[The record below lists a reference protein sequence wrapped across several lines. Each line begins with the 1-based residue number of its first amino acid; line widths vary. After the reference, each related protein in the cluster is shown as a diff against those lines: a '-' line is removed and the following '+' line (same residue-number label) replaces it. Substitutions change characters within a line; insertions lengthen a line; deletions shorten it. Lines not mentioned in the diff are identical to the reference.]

1 MENIGPVLTN
11 GTQAEER
18 VAVPVDGHDAAFQSR
33 LRTANRV
40 FRGALYF
47 NAALTVFCIVVQVT
61 HRGFGLFT
69 YYPIGW
75 DTVRR
80 LGGGILFFYVVW
92 GVIWYVVKTLLLKY
106 FVGFSK
112 EERRQAFSSRM
123 REPFDVASFTARY
136 SERRIR
142 ITDMIGRRGRFITL
156 AAAAFFYLYARV
168 QSEHGSN
175 FATLFLGDNL
185 ADAVIT
191 SWVFLAFYRADGF
204 LAATFYGPQSR
215 VMDGVLAR
223 ANCLLITT
231 LWTAFKF
238 VMVPLGTRLAVVYP
252 ASQFAAVFA
261 LIWGSYIVT
270 DALAEIGGSLFGK
283 QRIRVLGIGD
293 VNRKSVGG
301 TMSGLAG
308 ALVFCLW
315 MVGVHGL
322 PPAWI
327 GLAVAIALSNTVI
340 ELLAPRGTD
349 DFFMASANAALC
361 LAFGLWFA

>member
-1 MENIGPVLTN
+1 MSI
-11 GTQAEER
+11 
-18 VAVPVDGHDAAFQSR
+18 AVDTSAHAATFDDR
-33 LRTANRV
+33 LRTADRV

-47 NAALTVFCIVVQVT
+47 NAALTAFWIFIQLT

-69 YYPIGW
+69 YYPLGW
-75 DTVRR
+75 DMVPRI
-80 LGGGILFFYVVW
+80 GGGILFFYVIW
-92 GVIWYVVKTLLLKY
+92 GVIWYVVKNLLLKY
-106 FVGFSK
+106 FVRFSK

-123 REPFDVASFTARY
+123 RQPFDVASFTARH

-142 ITDMIGRRGRFITL
+142 IADMIGRRGRFITL
-156 AAAAFFYLYARV
+156 AMGAFFYLYARV

-175 FATLFLGDNL
+175 FATLFLADNL
-185 ADAVIT
+185 VDAVVT

-238 VMVPLGTRLAVVYP
+238 VMVPLGTRLAAVYP
-252 ASQFAAVFA
+252 SSQFAAVFA

-270 DALAEIGGSLFGK
+270 DGLAEIGGSLFGK

-293 VNRKSVGG
+293 VNRKSIGG
-301 TMSGLAG
+301 TVSGFAG

-315 MVGVHGL
+315 IVGAHGL
-322 PPAWI
+322 PSSWV
-327 GLAVAIALSNTVI
+327 GLAVAIAISNTVI
-340 ELLAPRGTD
+340 ELVAPRGTD
-349 DFFMASANAALC
+349 DFFMATANAAIC
-361 LAFGLWFA
+361 LAFGLSLA